1 MVSNSKLYAKVM
13 AKLRFEPG
21 LDQSDITVAIKNKN
35 GIDNIVVLG
44 GKVKTYAEKQIAEEA
59 VEKIETVRG
68 VANELEV
75 DITSK
80 DKKSDADI
88 VQAALNSLRW
98 TVLIPDEKIK
108 VAVDKGCITLV
119 GEVEY
124 YYEKDRAYD
133 AVKNLPGVTYVINEI
148 KVAASVSPVDVKDN
162 IRDEFE
168 RNARI
173 DANNIQVEVEGS
185 EVTLK
190 GEVRSL
196 DEYREAENAAW
207 AVPGVTEVMT
217 SQLYI
222 R

>member
-44 GKVKTYAEKQIAEEA
+44 GKVETYAEKQIAEEA

-75 DITSK
+75 DISSK

-98 TVLIPDEKIK
+98 TVLIPHEKIK
-108 VAVDKGCITLV
+108 VAVEKGSVTLV

-124 YYEKDRAYD
+124 YYQKDRAYD

>member
-1 MVSNSKLYAKVM
+1 MMLSKIY
-13 AKLRFEPG
+13 P
-21 LDQSDITVAIKNKN
+21 
-35 GIDNIVVLG
+35 VL
-44 GKVKTYAEKQIAEEA
+44 Q
-59 VEKIETVRG
+59 
-68 VANELEV
+68 
-75 DITSK
+75 
-80 DKKSDADI
+80 
-88 VQAALNSLRW
+88 
-98 TVLIPDEKIK
+98 
-108 VAVDKGCITLV
+108 
-119 GEVEY
+119 
-124 YYEKDRAYD
+124 
-133 AVKNLPGVTYVINEI
+133 I

>member
-196 DEYREAENAAW
+196 DEYREAENEAW